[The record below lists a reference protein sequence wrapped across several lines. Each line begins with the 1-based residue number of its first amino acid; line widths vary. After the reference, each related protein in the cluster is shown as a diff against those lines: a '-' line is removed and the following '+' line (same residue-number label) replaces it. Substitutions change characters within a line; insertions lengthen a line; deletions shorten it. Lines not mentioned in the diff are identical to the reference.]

1 MRILR
6 SLATTVLVATAL
18 PTVASAQ
25 LSLEKL
31 QIHGFLTQGFADAD
45 GLSLNGISKRA
56 TADYRVA
63 ALQFRYDV
71 TNSDGI
77 TLQFR
82 SRRLGTNPIRN
93 LEPAVAL
100 NWAYYER
107 KFNSVGVTAK
117 AGLIPAPRGIYN
129 EIRSVGTLLP
139 FYRAPINLY
148 PEGFEAIDGVSVAK
162 TFDFKKAGSFDL
174 VGYYGGFD
182 NAAATFPATGPKFTT
197 AISRFENAYGGQA
210 WYNTPIR
217 GVRFGVGGVK
227 FKSRG
232 ADTIPVTA
240 PIRPFTRWYG
250 SLDATFDNAFFRS
263 EYTLLSA
270 GANTAAYYFQGGV
283 RVFDRLWINGQ
294 NELSDRTLAGRTF
307 RLQRDASVGLNYVL
321 SSGVSLKI
329 EQHSAKG
336 YVFERY
342 LNTLQA
348 PGKSNYTIASVSASF

>member
-1 MRILR
+1 MAIAAAA
-6 SLATTVLVATAL
+6 SAVLPSIAH
-18 PTVASAQ
+18 AQ
-25 LSLEKL
+25 LSMDKL
-31 QIHGFLTQGFADAD
+31 QIHGFLTQGIADAD
-45 GLSLNGISKRA
+45 GLSLNGISKRV

-71 TNSDGI
+71 TKSDGI

-82 SRRLGTNPIRN
+82 ARRLGTNPIRN

-100 NWAYYER
+100 NWAFYEH
-107 KFNSVGVTAK
+107 KFGSTGLVAK

-148 PEGFEAIDGVSVAK
+148 PEGFEAVDGVSLAK
-162 TFDFKKAGSFDL
+162 RFDLKQFGSFEA

-182 NAAATFPATGPKFTT
+182 NTAASFPATGPKFTT

-227 FKSRG
+227 FKSRA
-232 ADTIPVTA
+232 ADTIPVTTT
-240 PIRPFTRWYG
+240 ILPFTRWYG
-250 SLDATFDNAFFRS
+250 SFDATFDRAFVRS

-270 GANTAAYYFQGGV
+270 GANTAAYYVQGGT
-283 RVFDRLWINGQ
+283 RLFGNLWVNAQ
-294 NELSDRTLAGRTF
+294 NELSDRKAAGRVY
-307 RLQRDASVGLNYVL
+307 RLQRDASVGLNYMA
-321 SSGVSLKI
+321 SSGVSFKV

-336 YVFERY
+336 YVFEKY
-342 LNTLQA
+342 LNPLLA
-348 PGKSNYTIASVSASF
+348 PGRSNYTIASVSASF